1 METMCLFSC
10 LRTRVKVAE
19 DSGGVI
25 TRDEEAGKRQKA
37 AFPAA
42 ARGDVSNKPAANE
55 QDSLLLGKWKLIS
68 ADNLFAYSAAMSNTS
83 AAAHYSQL
91 MIKDRP
97 VLFFILVPTNLHRDI
112 DSAQAVYIYIYI
124 SIIL

>member
-10 LRTRVKVAE
+10 LRTRTRVAE

-37 AFPAA
+37 ASPAA
-42 ARGDVSNKPAANE
+42 ARDDVSNNIPAANE

-83 AAAHYSQL
+83 AAAHYTQL

-97 VLFFILVPTNLHRDI
+97 VLFFMLIPADLHPHN
-112 DSAQAVYIYIYI
+112 DSVQAVYIYY
-124 SIIL
+124 STT